1 MEHKI
6 GLCADDVVL
15 RPTNSSRSL
24 KAADSA
30 LQEFGRVS
38 YYEINADKSLIL
50 GVHTSPSQQ
59 ALLHA
64 SECLGIRLPAK
75 NNAVFHNNY
84 KPWLTSMPAE
94 LQAY

>member
-15 RPTNSSRSL
+15 LLTNPSRSL

-50 GVHTSPSQQ
+50 GAHTFPSQQ
-59 ALLHA
+59 ALLLALA
-64 SECLGIRLPAK
+64 SGSLLKIMPFSTIITNHDLPACQR
-75 NNAVFHNNY
+75 NCRHI
-84 KPWLTSMPAE
+84 S
-94 LQAY
+94 